1 MAGAGWSLGWGMFLH
16 EQMPP
21 ARRHRAA
28 GPRYPEEL
36 GGRGMILRGQMPPG
50 AGKGRRRRMRAA
62 GRQGGTGGAPRPE
75 GCVAERGDFWLPGW
89 AAGARGEP
97 MERGTADQPVSP
109 GPEGAPGLPMR
120 IRGAGQLSP
129 TPVKPGRVRVLYR
142 AAQSPGGVTP
152 GTAAEKS
159 LGCPRAFGVPAAAE
173 TGCGRVA
180 ARGGTWG
187 RTQGPVGRAKAGTV
201 GVSACDNRNV
211 RRPPRQLPA
220 QTDRLI
226 ASWGGS
232 DGLRSRRVPDCR
244 GGR

>member
-1 MAGAGWSLGWGMFLH
+1 MFLH

-97 MERGTADQPVSP
+97 MERGTADQPVP
-109 GPEGAPGLPMR
+109 PEPEGAPGLPMR
-120 IRGAGQLSP
+120 IREAGQLSP
-129 TPVKPGRVRVLYR
+129 PLVTPGRVLVLCMT
-142 AAQSPGGVTP
+142 AQSPGGVTP
-152 GTAAEKS
+152 ETAAEKS

-180 ARGGTWG
+180 ARGGTRG
-187 RTQGPVGRAKAGTV
+187 RTQGPVGRAEAGTV
-201 GVSACDNRNV
+201 GVSACANRNV
-211 RRPPRQLPA
+211 SRPPRQLPA

-232 DGLRSRRVPDCR
+232 DGLRNRRVPDCR
-244 GGR
+244 RGR